1 MSQVIRIADVLYN
14 RLAAYAEGFETPSNV
29 MEKILD
35 AYEGKTSS
43 LKGDIGTDVV
53 PEVEPSDVLQIKY
66 IPDSEGEFKQQLLKL
81 KKAYI
86 KIYYTNGTT
95 EIKEWNASKFSKS
108 SKLDGNL
115 RSGYL
120 RGWKKRGIYKAE
132 LSVDRNQLI

>member
-14 RLAAYAEGFETPSNV
+14 RLAAYAKGFETPSNV
-29 MEKILD
+29 MERILD
-35 AYEGKTSS
+35 AYEGKTSD
-43 LKGDIGTDVV
+43 LKGDIGTGVV
-53 PEVEPSDVLQIKY
+53 PEMEPSDVLQIKY
-66 IPDSEGEFKQQLLKL
+66 IPDSEDKFKQQLLKF

-95 EIKEWNASKFSKS
+95 EIKEWNASRFSKS